1 MKPRVPGP
9 EDTDVHDITI
19 AVWDLASP
27 QVVERPSA
35 VKVGA
40 KCSRGCDLSGAGVEL
55 LSETGL
61 AVGRGTL
68 GATPWPDTSALYW
81 TDLDLTAPSALGQY
95 AWTVHVWATAPA
107 SRHEGSSAALQ
118 FIVVGSPEHRVA
130 VTVTRSDTDASLEE
144 VHVRV
149 GAFRAATDGAGVAT
163 IDVPAGTYEVSAW
176 KAGYEAAVTRVECPA
191 AWTSRSPLS
200 PLPGPK
206 KGIGCSSYLPVLP
219 PGAWSAEPP
228 RKSLCPS
235 ARMKFFPTPLAVSG
249 SPRA

>member
-1 MKPRVPGP
+1 M
-9 EDTDVHDITI
+9 
-19 AVWDLASP
+19 
-27 QVVERPSA
+27 
-35 VKVGA
+35 
-40 KCSRGCDLSGAGVEL
+40 
-55 LSETGL
+55 
-61 AVGRGTL
+61 

-95 AWTVHVWATAPA
+95 AWTVHVWAAAPA

-176 KAGYEAAVTRVECPA
+176 KAVRGRGY
-191 AWTSRSPLS
+191 
-200 PLPGPK
+200 
-206 KGIGCSSYLPVLP
+206 
-219 PGAWSAEPP
+219 
-228 RKSLCPS
+228 
-235 ARMKFFPTPLAVSG
+235 ARGVSG
-249 SPRA
+249 SMDIAIALVSAAGPQEGYWM